1 MKKLMTLT
9 LCLMAS
15 LTMMAQSQ
23 RTVEVIAGGLGQA
36 LGPSKMSV
44 THLKVTGE
52 INGDD
57 VCVLRE
63 MCGASGLLQDLDL
76 SEVRIV
82 NGGSR
87 YFGSATTQECYTHR
101 NQITAH
107 MFYNCTMLQRITI
120 PDRTRSISNDA
131 FSNCPNL
138 REFRTTPNCT
148 KYVAVEGILYTADRE
163 TLVRCPE
170 GLPLDE
176 VEVTDGVHHIYTGAF
191 RNYSNLRQVVLPAT
205 LESVSNMAFIGCP
218 LQSIMMRSAKAPA
231 MENAFDTSVVSN
243 ATLYIPRGSRE
254 SYLSANFWNKFSHLQ
269 EF

>member
-1 MKKLMTLT
+1 MKKLMTLS
-9 LCLMAS
+9 LCLMFSAI
-15 LTMMAQSQ
+15 MMAQSQ
-23 RTVEVIAGGLGQA
+23 RTVNVIAGGLGQA

-44 THLKVTGE
+44 THLKITGE

-57 VCVLRE
+57 VRVLRE

-82 NGGSR
+82 NGGGR
-87 YFGSATTQECYTHR
+87 YFEGTTQDCYTHR

-107 MFYNCTMLQRITI
+107 MFYNCSMLQRITL
-120 PDRTRSISNDA
+120 PDKTRSISHDA

-138 REFRTTPNCT
+138 REFRTTANCT
-148 KYVAVEGILYTADRE
+148 KYTAVEGILYTADRE

-191 RNYSNLRQVVLPAT
+191 YNYSKLRQVVLPST
-205 LESVSNMAFIGCP
+205 IESVSNKAFIGCP
-218 LQSIMMRSAKAPA
+218 LQSIMIRAKRAPA
-231 MENAFDTSVVSN
+231 MENAFDASVVSN

-254 SYLSANFWNKFSHLQ
+254 SYLSANFWNKFSHMQ